1 MYIVKW
7 AGEKGSYIN
16 DWYGGGKSSQVWVK
30 HRRDAKLFESVR
42 DAEKE
47 INAHRSDWKFQ
58 VLFMHPLNVRCT

>member
-16 DWYGGGKSSQVWVK
+16 DWYGGNNQSKGLWVK
-30 HRRDAKLFESVR
+30 HRRDAKLFEYAS

-47 INAHRSDWKFQ
+47 VNAHRSGWKFQ
-58 VLFMHPLNVRCT
+58 VLFMHPLNIS